1 MIITRT
7 SPYTG
12 ETNAMDID
20 VTEAQMAEFNSGP
33 RNRRLIQQIFPDLS
47 ATERE
52 FIKTGYTQSD
62 WDAMFPTEEE

>member
-1 MIITRT
+1 MIITRI

-12 ETNAMDID
+12 KTNTMDLD

-33 RNRRLIQQIFPDLS
+33 RNRLLIQQIVPDLS